1 MLSASRFDTFSS
13 PLLANSC
20 QKLRL
25 DSNLEDLQ
33 LWECQVESHSL
44 GKEIAEKFN
53 QNALLPGVIMTEG
66 GNFAGM
72 ISRRRFLEHLSRP
85 YGVDLFLPRPLK
97 FLYRFAHSH
106 DLIFSSKTLIVEAA
120 HQSLHRPPELLY
132 EPVVV
137 EVAHQDQRLLGLHEL
152 LIAQSQIHQL
162 ATELLE
168 QTRQKLETAN
178 EQLKSQVSIDGLTGI
193 ANRRRFDEYL
203 AIEWHRLG
211 RENLVL
217 CLILCDVD
225 FFKSYN
231 DTYGH
236 QAGDICLKSCAN
248 VLSNSVH
255 RPADLVARYGG
266 EEFAVILP
274 NTDAAGGVY
283 VAEAIRAG
291 LHSLKLPHIR
301 SEGGFVSLSC
311 GVACMIPTAN
321 TEPADLIYLA
331 DQALYEAKE
340 KGRNAVVLKTLL

>member
-13 PLLANSC
+13 LLANSC

-25 DSNLEDLQ
+25 DSTLEDLL
-33 LWECQVESHSL
+33 LWDCQVESHHL
-44 GKEIAEKFN
+44 GKDIAEKFN
-53 QNALLPGVIMTEG
+53 QNPLLPGVIMMEAG
-66 GNFAGM
+66 KYAGM

-85 YGVDLFLPRPLK
+85 YGVDLFLQRPVK
-97 FLYRFAHSH
+97 FLYRFAHTH

-120 HQSLHRPPELLY
+120 HQCLHRPPELLY
-132 EPVVV
+132 EPIVVD
-137 EVAHQDQRLLGLHEL
+137 VASQEKHLLDLHEL

-162 ATELLE
+162 ATVLLE
-168 QTRQKLETAN
+168 QTRQKLERAN
-178 EQLKSQVSIDGLTGI
+178 EQLKHQVSIDGLTGI

-203 AIEWHRLG
+203 EIEWRRLA

-236 QAGDICLKSCAN
+236 QAGDTCLRTCAS

-274 NTDAAGGVY
+274 NTDSGGGLY

-291 LHSLKLPHIR
+291 LYSLKLPHIR
-301 SEGGFVSLSC
+301 SESGFVSLSC
-311 GVACMIPTAN
+311 GVACMIPN
-321 TEPADLIYLA
+321 HQTEPADLIALA

-340 KGRNAVVLKTLL
+340 KGRNCVVVKTEF

>member
-1 MLSASRFDTFSS
+1 MLSASRFDTLPS

-20 QKLRL
+20 HQLRL
-25 DSNLEDLQ
+25 DSTLEDLL
-33 LWECQVESHSL
+33 LWDCEVESHHL
-44 GKEIAEKFN
+44 GKDIAEKFN
-53 QNALLPGVIMTEG
+53 QNPLLPGVIMTEAG
-66 GNFAGM
+66 KYAGM

-85 YGVDLFLPRPLK
+85 YGVDLFLQRPVK
-97 FLYRFAHSH
+97 FLYRFAHTQ
-106 DLIFSSKTLIVEAA
+106 DLIFSNKTLIVDAA
-120 HQSLHRPPELLY
+120 HQCLHRPPELLY

-137 EVAHQDQRLLGLHEL
+137 EVVPQDRRLLDLHEL

-162 ATELLE
+162 ATQLLE

-178 EQLKSQVSIDGLTGI
+178 EQLKRQVSIDGLTGI

-203 AIEWHRLG
+203 EIEWRRLA

-225 FFKSYN
+225 FFKTYN

-236 QAGDICLKSCAN
+236 QAGDVCLRTCAS

-274 NTDAAGGVY
+274 NTDSGGGVH

-291 LHSLKLPHIR
+291 LHSLQLPHIG
-301 SEGGFVSLSC
+301 SESGFVSLSC
-311 GVACMIPTAN
+311 GVACMIPN
-321 TEPADLIYLA
+321 HETEPSVLISLA
-331 DQALYEAKE
+331 DQALYDAKAQ
-340 KGRNAVVLKTLL
+340 GRNCVVLKTL